1 MRTAQKGKI
10 QMSLITTG
18 RLMLRMLTRDD
29 LDSCFLAS
37 IKPNAGWMPHGTR
50 KETRHLL
57 ETVYIGKEGIWGIV
71 LRESGQLIGS
81 IGLMRDYKREYDRVR
96 SIGYAIN
103 EECWGQGYAT
113 EAAQAVLAYGFEQK
127 GLEMVSA
134 YAYPWNKGSKR
145 VLEKCGFQYEGT
157 LKLAV
162 KMYDGSI
169 YDNDCYAI
177 TREQW
182 VDWLIEN
189 R

>member
-1 MRTAQKGKI
+1 MCSERKGESPMNRI
-10 QMSLITTG
+10 MTRRLI
-18 RLMLRMLTRDD
+18 LRMLTEED
-29 LDSCFLAS
+29 LDSCFLPT
-37 IKPNAGWMPHGTR
+37 IKTNAGWKPHGTE
-50 KETRHLL
+50 KETRRLV
-57 ETVYIGKEGIWGIV
+57 ENVYIGKEGIWGIV
-71 LRESGQLIGS
+71 LRESGTLIGS

-103 EECWGQGYAT
+103 EDCWGNGYAT
-113 EAAQAVLAYGFEQK
+113 EATQAALAYGFEQK
-127 GLEMVSA
+127 RLALVSA
-134 YAYPWNKGSKR
+134 YAYPWNTRSKR

-157 LKLAV
+157 LKQAA

-182 VDWLIEN
+182 VDWVIEN